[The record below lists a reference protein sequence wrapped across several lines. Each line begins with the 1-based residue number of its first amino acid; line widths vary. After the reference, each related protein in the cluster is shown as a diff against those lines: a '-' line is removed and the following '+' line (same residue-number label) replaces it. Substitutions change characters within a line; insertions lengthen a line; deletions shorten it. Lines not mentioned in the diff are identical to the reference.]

1 MHEHQK
7 EAGFEHCIKCG
18 LKIWKSFHEKLR
30 EQYENTVTEEMKTL
44 FMQAIAEGKTIG
56 EAKEFAGIPKHEWET
71 LFTWF
76 IIDENIKTYKYL
88 DLWKNKLFI

>member
-1 MHEHQK
+1 
-7 EAGFEHCIKCG
+7 
-18 LKIWKSFHEKLR
+18 
-30 EQYENTVTEEMKTL
+30 
-44 FMQAIAEGKTIG
+44 MQAIAEGKTIG

-76 IIDENIKTYKYL
+76 IIDENIKTVKYL